1 MSRDRHDDRWHAAAQ
16 VSISTAVFCKQ
27 AVDNPAIVR
36 SAINEQATRQSNGD
50 EEMVGDKTYRLSSQ
64 AFSWT
69 GNTIHSYGDGQVRQ
83 MKPTDSPATTS
94 SGQVALSKMDR
105 WER

>member
-1 MSRDRHDDRWHAAAQ
+1 
-16 VSISTAVFCKQ
+16 
-27 AVDNPAIVR
+27 
-36 SAINEQATRQSNGD
+36 
-50 EEMVGDKTYRLSSQ
+50 MVGDKTYRLSSQ

-69 GNTIHSYGDGQVRQ
+69 GSTIHSYGDGQVRQ
-83 MKPTDSPATTS
+83 MKPTDSPTTTS

>member
-1 MSRDRHDDRWHAAAQ
+1 
-16 VSISTAVFCKQ
+16 
-27 AVDNPAIVR
+27 
-36 SAINEQATRQSNGD
+36 
-50 EEMVGDKTYRLSSQ
+50 MVGDKTYRLSSQ

-83 MKPTDSPATTS
+83 VKPTDSPTTTS